1 MISIKSEVPEEGPAI
16 ENLLDIAF
24 GPDRKSR
31 PSYKVRENLAPQPS
45 LCFVAHHGP
54 SLAGVIRFT
63 PVHVGDEPRAVLLG
77 PIAVHPDHENLGVGT
92 QLMKTGI
99 AAAKAAGLHLTIAI
113 GEPGYLARFGFE
125 PASPHGLSFP
135 VHVEDQRFLVLSLT
149 DGAAQQASGMV
160 SARHQ

>member
-16 ENLLDIAF
+16 EHLLDIAF

-31 PSYKVRENLAPQPS
+31 PSYKVREGVAPQSS
-45 LCFVAHHGP
+45 LCFAAHHGP

-63 PVHVGDEPRAVLLG
+63 PVHVGDDSRAVLLG
-77 PIAVHPDHENLGVGT
+77 PIAVHPDHENLGIGS

-99 AAAKAAGLHLTIAI
+99 AATKAVDLQLIIAI
-113 GEPGYLARFGFE
+113 GEPGYLTRFGFE

-135 VHVEDQRFLVLSLT
+135 VLVEDQRFLVLPLT
-149 DGAAQQASGMV
+149 DGAAQRASGMV
-160 SARHQ
+160 SARHP

>member
-16 ENLLDIAF
+16 EHLLDIAF
-24 GPDRKSR
+24 GPDRRST
-31 PSYKVRENLAPQPS
+31 PSYKVRENVAPQPS
-45 LCFVAHHGP
+45 LCFVAHNGP

-63 PVHVGDEPRAVLLG
+63 PVHVGDEARAVLLG

-92 QLMKTGI
+92 QLMETGI

-113 GEPGYLARFGFE
+113 GDPGYLSRFGFE
-125 PASPHGLSFP
+125 PAGPHSLSFP
-135 VHVEDQRFLVLSLT
+135 VQVEDQRFLVLSLT
-149 DGAAQQASGMV
+149 DGAARQASGMV